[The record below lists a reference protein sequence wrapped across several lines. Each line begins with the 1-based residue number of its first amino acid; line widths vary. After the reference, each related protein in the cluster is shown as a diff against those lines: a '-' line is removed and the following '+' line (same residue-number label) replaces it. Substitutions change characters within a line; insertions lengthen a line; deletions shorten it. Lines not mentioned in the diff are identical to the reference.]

1 MDFFIHQ
8 TEVKNMAKLTGP
20 LFSLDASG
28 KYGGAIVFS
37 KWKGRNYARQL
48 VTPANPQSADQETAR
63 NAVRVAG
70 QAQKWVN
77 ANTQINGDLTLAD
90 LAEIKAITPAGYAW
104 NGELTK
110 AIIGAGAV
118 NIAASDA
125 LWAAFTTE
133 KGDWDTAAD
142 GLTAPMLAVAQ
153 FDAGGAAGT
162 PKTSGNVFF
171 NYIYGLYVMGLV
183 AVPDGTPPTY
193 T

>member
-1 MDFFIHQ
+1 
-8 TEVKNMAKLTGP
+8 MAKLTGP

-77 ANTQINGDLTLAD
+77 ANTQINGDLTLTD
-90 LAEIKAITPAGYAW
+90 LAEIKAVTPAGYAW

-110 AIIGAGAV
+110 AIIGSGAV
-118 NIAASDA
+118 NIVASDA
-125 LWAAFTTE
+125 IWAAFTTE
-133 KGDWDTAAD
+133 KAAWDTAAD

-153 FDAGGAAGT
+153 FDAGGAVGT
-162 PKTSGNVFF
+162 AKTSGNVFF
-171 NYIYGLYVMGLV
+171 NYVYGLYVMGLV
-183 AVPDGTPPTY
+183 AVPGATPPTY